1 MMGWVSDIILLY
13 TLILFVIVY
22 LKTIKVKL
30 LYQFM
35 PTLCVERKMTGYR
48 KYIVEIEVSQNVNKV
63 NINHLLKHTSYPIQ
77 LIQY

>member
-13 TLILFVIVY
+13 TLILFVITY

-48 KYIVEIEVSQNVNKV
+48 KCFVEIEVSQNGS
-63 NINHLLKHTSYPIQ
+63 TSYPIQ

>member
-48 KYIVEIEVSQNVNKV
+48 KYFVEIEVSQNDDKV
-63 NINHLLKHTSYPIQ
+63 DTSYPIQ

>member
-35 PTLCVERKMTGYR
+35 PTLCVERKMAGYR
-48 KYIVEIEVSQNVNKV
+48 KYFVGKEVSQNGDKV
-63 NINHLLKHTSYPIQ
+63 DINHT
-77 LIQY
+77 

>member
-13 TLILFVIVY
+13 TLILFVIIY

-48 KYIVEIEVSQNVNKV
+48 KYIVEIEVSQNGNKV
-63 NINHLLKHTSYPIQ
+63 NINHLHRIPYN
-77 LIQY
+77 

>member
-13 TLILFVIVY
+13 TLILFVIIY

-35 PTLCVERKMTGYR
+35 PTLCVECKMTGHR
-48 KYIVEIEVSQNVNKV
+48 KYFVEIEVSPNGNNV
-63 NINHLLKHTSYPIQ
+63 NINHIVSHTINSI
-77 LIQY
+77 LV